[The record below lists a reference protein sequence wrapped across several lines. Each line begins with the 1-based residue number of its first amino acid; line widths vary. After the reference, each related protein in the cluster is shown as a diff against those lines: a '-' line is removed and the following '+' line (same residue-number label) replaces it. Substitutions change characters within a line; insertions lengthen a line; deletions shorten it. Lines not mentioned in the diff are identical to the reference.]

1 MASPKDWIV
10 AEVIEPQAPPK
21 LSQVAY
27 RRFKEALFGGRVRA
41 GATVSQADLVSL
53 TGVPISPLREAIQV
67 LEAEGLIRVLPR
79 SGIQIVKPDLALVR
93 NAYQLRSML
102 ELPATRHAAEVM
114 PRTRLLALEGS
125 HKALIAETAG
135 IEVTPEIAEKV
146 RDVDFGF
153 HREIV
158 GFMANP
164 LLDRAYRQA
173 HDHIQLI
180 RLDQLYMLS
189 AAAIART
196 MQEHLAIIRACL
208 ARDPDAAA
216 TALEHH
222 FAKAMQRALGM

>member
-1 MASPKDWIV
+1 VSEV
-10 AEVIEPQAPPK
+10 AGAEAAPK

-41 GATVSQADLVSL
+41 GSTVSQADLVAI

-93 NAYQLRSML
+93 NAYQLRSLL
-102 ELPATRHAAEVM
+102 ELPAVRHAAEAM
-114 PRTRLLALEGS
+114 PREHLLAFEAG
-125 HKALIAETAG
+125 HMALMAETAG
-135 IEVTPEIAEKV
+135 IEVTREIAERV
-146 RDVDFGF
+146 RDFDFGF
-153 HREIV
+153 HMEIV

-196 MQEHLAIIRACL
+196 MQEHLTIIRACL
-208 ARDPDAAA
+208 ARDADAAA

-222 FAKAMQRALGM
+222 FDKAMRRALGM